1 MKETTKAMW
10 SLGDYSLLANQL
22 EEASRRLVEA
32 CGISSGQE
40 VLDVAAGNGNCSI
53 AAARR
58 GARVVASDLT
68 PAMVQLGQART
79 AAEGLDIEWVEADVE
94 DLPFEPG
101 RFDCV
106 TSVFGAMIAPRPEI
120 VASEMFR
127 VAKPGGTVGMAN
139 WTPDSLM
146 KKMGDVA
153 SRYSPPS
160 PVEVPS
166 PFTWGDE
173 HTVRSRF
180 GGLASSIEAE
190 RRALLWEAESL
201 GRHKEVQ
208 RELRRPGHGQT
219 GAAPGC
225 VRQHGERIGNLVPRA
240 QPGDRRAGSDPERV
254 PARGGTQGLKSPRG
268 QSYSSAKSQ
277 IRVAPGSNRTITC
290 WPGSE
295 AT

>member
-1 MKETTKAMW
+1 VSEDFGAMKETTKAMW
-10 SLGDYSLLANQL
+10 SLGDYSLLAKQL

-68 PAMVQLGQART
+68 PAMVQLGQARS
-79 AAEGLDIEWVEADVE
+79 AAEGLDIEWAEADVE

-106 TSVFGAMIAPRPEI
+106 TSVFGAMIAPRPEV

-127 VAKPGGTVGMAN
+127 VTKPGGTVGMAN

-146 KKMGDVA
+146 KKMGDLA
-153 SRYSPPS
+153 SRYSPPP

-166 PFTWGDE
+166 PFAWGDE

-180 GGLASSIEAE
+180 GGLASSIELE
-190 RRALLWEAESL
+190 RRALLWEAESWDDMRRFNESFG
-201 GRHKEVQ
+201 GRVMAKRVLPPDVFDSME
-208 RELRRPGHGQT
+208 RELETLFREHNQ
-219 GAAPGC
+219 
-225 VRQHGERIGNLVPRA
+225 
-240 QPGDRRAGSDPERV
+240 
-254 PARGGTQGLKSPRG
+254 GTEG
-268 QSYSSAKSQ
+268 
-277 IRVAPGSNRTITC
+277 RVAIPNEYLLVVARK
-290 WPGSE
+290 
-295 AT
+295 A